1 PPAALARQVAR
12 WQPWLRL
19 LMASWY
25 QLRAE
30 QSDDA
35 ALRQLAR
42 QSWQTI

>member
-1 PPAALARQVAR
+1 
-12 WQPWLRL
+12 
-19 LMASWY
+19 MASWY